1 MEGTDKKVTGNTAVG
16 AAECRIFAAR
26 AVEAN
31 KAIIGIEA
39 EECRVFD
46 AKVWAN
52 VVVISR
58 GAEVKA
64 ETAGVFAVEV

>member
-16 AAECRIFAAR
+16 AA
-26 AVEAN
+26 
-31 KAIIGIEA
+31 
-39 EECRVFD
+39 ECRVFD